1 MLNQYKKM
9 SSQTYSES
17 NMPLVSKLVAETK
30 NMKGKIFVDLGSG
43 VGQVCMMVAALSRAS
58 KCFGIELMLPNP
70 AHNLLANFRSR
81 AQQSGVSLCP
91 IELIE
96 GDFLKSEA
104 VKTALSSA
112 GLVYMN
118 NPRFTPELNLQVLSE

>member
-1 MLNQYKKM
+1 
-9 SSQTYSES
+9 
-17 NMPLVSKLVAETK
+17 
-30 NMKGKIFVDLGSG
+30 
-43 VGQVCMMVAALSRAS
+43 MMVAALSRVS
-58 KCFGIELMLPNP
+58 KCFGIELMPNP
-70 AHNLLANFRSR
+70 AHCATNLLANFQSR

-118 NPRFTPELNLQVLSE
+118 NPRFSPELNLQVLSE

>member
-1 MLNQYKKM
+1 M
-9 SSQTYSES
+9 SSQTYGES
-17 NMPLVSKLVAETK
+17 NIPLVAKLVAENK
-30 NMKGKIFVDLGSG
+30 QMEGKIFVDLGSG

-58 KCFGIELMLPNP
+58 KCFGIELMPNP
-70 AHNLLANFRSR
+70 AHYATNLLANFQSR
-81 AQQSGVSLCP
+81 AKQSGVTLCP

-104 VKTALSSA
+104 VTTALSSA
-112 GLVYMN
+112 GLVYIN